1 MKEYLPVGSVVLLN
15 KGTKPVVI
23 IGYKVSSQDKKIVKD
38 NLELETDKVFDY
50 CALLYP
56 EGILSSEMMLM
67 FNQEDIKEVL
77 FKGYETEESKRL
89 SDYINQNSK

>member
-23 IGYKVSSQDKKIVKD
+23 IGYKVSSQNKKIVKD
-38 NLELETDKVFDY
+38 NLEIDSDKVFDY

-56 EGILSSEMMLM
+56 EGILSSDMMLM
-67 FNQEDIKEVL
+67 FNHEDIKEVL

-89 SDYINQNSK
+89 SDYINNNK